1 MASQNLVRSADQ
13 RNPIC
18 FGGGRR
24 EKYWCLGCGSGRC
37 GVVQYG
43 GCGVVPKETVIANQE
58 DALLCVQRGQ
68 DRGVERERR
77 EKMCEAKDP
86 EHSRV

>member
-1 MASQNLVRSADQ
+1 M
-13 RNPIC
+13 
-18 FGGGRR
+18 
-24 EKYWCLGCGSGRC
+24 
-37 GVVQYG
+37 QYE
-43 GCGVVPKETVIANQE
+43 GCGVVSEETVIANQE